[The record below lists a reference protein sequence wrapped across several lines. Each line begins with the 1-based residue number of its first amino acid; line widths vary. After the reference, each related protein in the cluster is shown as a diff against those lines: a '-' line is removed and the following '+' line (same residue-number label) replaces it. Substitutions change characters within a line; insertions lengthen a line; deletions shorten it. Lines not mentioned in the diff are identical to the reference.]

1 MLFAPVLKKNI
12 VAELKKFFYL
22 PRNKDLLGIKT
33 NRRPASVQ
41 AGEASKPKEPRINP
55 DQGVDRRSYGSFLL
69 YDYPAMYVKRVLVR
83 TYDTR

>member
-1 MLFAPVLKKNI
+1 
-12 VAELKKFFYL
+12 
-22 PRNKDLLGIKT
+22 
-33 NRRPASVQ
+33 VQ
-41 AGEASKPKEPRINP
+41 AGEAPKPKEPRINP